1 MKNITKGQMEVKIS
15 EEMVKFEKEFMGRG
29 PIETNTVI
37 AKDAIFIR
45 LKGVLTPAEVHVAQ
59 TSEGAELIK
68 RTRFQFL
75 NGARD
80 LLDEIVKRITD
91 CKIICLHS
99 DISTKNGERVIVFIL
114 DRNLESELK
123 CKT

>member
-1 MKNITKGQMEVKIS
+1 MEVKIS

-37 AKDAIFIR
+37 SKDAIFIR

-80 LLDEIVKRITD
+80 LLDKIVKRITG
-91 CKIICLHS
+91 CIIICLHS
-99 DISTKNGERVIVFIL
+99 DISTKNGERIIVFIL

-123 CKT
+123 CKLS